1 MSQAQ
6 ILTELSSIRDWLR
19 YTVSQFESSDIFFGH
34 GTSNAYDEAVWLI
47 FGFLHLP
54 HDTIENFL
62 DADLTGKEKK
72 DLLFLIEKRIKEK
85 IPTAYLLNEA
95 WLGDYKFYVD
105 ERVIV
110 PRSLIAES
118 LSENLYPWIDDPEK
132 IFSGLDLCSGS
143 GCLGIMMAH
152 SFQNAII
159 DLVDLSEKAL
169 QVAEININHYGL
181 NDRTELIQ
189 SDLFDALKDKK
200 YDLIISNPPYVN
212 QSSVDSFP
220 MEFLKEPSMAL
231 GSGEDGLDHTIRIIN
246 EAKRYLNDDGI
257 LIVEIGHNK
266 EVLLNKFSKL
276 KFQWLDVSLGN
287 DFVFMLQ
294 KSQLPD

>member
-1 MSQAQ
+1 LSQAQ

-19 YTVSQFESSDIFFGH
+19 YAVSRFEDSDVFFGH
-34 GTSNAYDEAVWLI
+34 GTSNAYDEAIWLI

-54 HDTIENFL
+54 HDTIDNFL

-72 DLLFLIEKRIKEK
+72 YLLFLIEKRIKDK

-95 WLGDYKFYVD
+95 WLRDYKFYVD

-132 IFSGLDLCSGS
+132 IFSALDLCTGS

-152 SFQNAII
+152 SFQNAMI

-189 SDLFDALKDKK
+189 SDLFNALKGKK

-212 QSSVDSFP
+212 QTSVDSFP

-231 GSGEDGLDHTIRIIN
+231 GSGEDGLDHTVRIIK
-246 EAKRYLNDDGI
+246 EAKSYLNDDGI

-266 EVLLNKFSKL
+266 EVLLNKFRKL
-276 KFQWLDVSLGN
+276 QFQWLDVSLGN
-287 DFVFMLQ
+287 DFVFVLQ

>member
-19 YTVSQFESSDIFFGH
+19 YAVSRFEDSDVFFGH
-34 GTSNAYDEAVWLI
+34 GTSNAYDEAIWLI

-54 HDTIENFL
+54 HDTIDNFL

-72 DLLFLIEKRIKEK
+72 DLLFLIEKRIKDK
-85 IPTAYLLNEA
+85 IPTAYLLHEA
-95 WLGDYKFYVD
+95 WLRDYKFYVD

-132 IFSGLDLCSGS
+132 IFSALDLCTGS

-152 SFQNAII
+152 SFQNAMI

-189 SDLFDALKDKK
+189 SDLFNALKGKK

-212 QSSVDSFP
+212 LTSVDSFP

-231 GSGEDGLDHTIRIIN
+231 GSGEDGLDHTVRIIK
-246 EAKRYLNDDGI
+246 EAKSYLNDDGI

-266 EVLLNKFSKL
+266 EVLLDKFPKL
-276 KFQWLDVSLGN
+276 QFQWLDVSLGN

>member
-1 MSQAQ
+1 LSQTQ
-6 ILTELSSIRDWLR
+6 ILNELSSIRDWLR
-19 YTVSQFESSDIFFGH
+19 YAVSQFEDSDVFFGH

-62 DADLTGKEKK
+62 DAHLTSKEKK
-72 DLLFLIEKRIKEK
+72 DLSFLIEKRINDK

-95 WLGDYKFYVD
+95 WLRDYKFYVD

-132 IFSGLDLCSGS
+132 IYSALDLCTGS

-152 SFQNAII
+152 SFQNAMI

-169 QVAEININHYGL
+169 QVAEINVNNYGL
-181 NDRTELIQ
+181 HDRIELIQ
-189 SDLFDALKDKK
+189 SDLFNGLEDKK

-212 QSSVDSFP
+212 QTSVDSFP

-231 GSGEDGLDHTIRIIN
+231 GSGEDGLDHTIRIIH
-246 EAKRYLNDDGI
+246 EAKQYLNDDGM

-266 EVLLNKFSKL
+266 EILLKKFPKL
-276 KFQWLDVSLGN
+276 QFQWLDVSLGN
-287 DFVFMLQ
+287 DFVFMLE

>member
-1 MSQAQ
+1 MSQTQ
-6 ILTELSSIRDWLR
+6 ILNELSSIRDWLR
-19 YTVSQFESSDIFFGH
+19 YAVSQFEDSDVFFGH

-62 DADLTGKEKK
+62 DAHLTSKEKK
-72 DLLFLIEKRIKEK
+72 DLSFLIKKRINDK

-95 WLGDYKFYVD
+95 WLRDYKFYVD

-132 IFSGLDLCSGS
+132 IYSALDLCTGS

-152 SFQNAII
+152 SFQHAMI

-169 QVAEININHYGL
+169 QVAEINVNHYGL
-181 NDRTELIQ
+181 HDRIELIQ
-189 SDLFDALKDKK
+189 SDLFNGLEGKK

-212 QSSVDSFP
+212 QTSVDSFP

-231 GSGEDGLDHTIRIIN
+231 GSGEDGLDHTIRIIH
-246 EAKRYLNDDGI
+246 EAKQYLNDDGM

-266 EVLLNKFSKL
+266 EILLKKFPKL
-276 KFQWLDVSLGN
+276 QFQWLDVSLGN
-287 DFVFMLQ
+287 DFVFMLE

>member
-6 ILTELSSIRDWLR
+6 ILIELSSIRDWLR

-62 DADLTGKEKK
+62 DASLTGKEKK

-95 WLGDYKFYVD
+95 WLRDYKFYVD

-132 IFSGLDLCSGS
+132 IFSALDLCSGS

-189 SDLFDALKDKK
+189 SDLFDALQDKK

-212 QSSVDSFP
+212 QASVDSFP

-231 GSGEDGLDHTIRIIN
+231 GSGEEGLDHTIRIIN

-266 EVLLNKFSKL
+266 EVLLNKFPTL

>member
-1 MSQAQ
+1 MSQTQ
-6 ILTELSSIRDWLR
+6 ILNELSSIRDWLR
-19 YTVSQFESSDIFFGH
+19 YAVSRFEDSDVFFGH

-62 DADLTGKEKK
+62 DAHLTSKEKK
-72 DLLFLIEKRIKEK
+72 DLSFLIEKRINDK

-95 WLGDYKFYVD
+95 WLRNYKFYVD

-132 IFSGLDLCSGS
+132 IYSALDLCTGS

-152 SFQNAII
+152 SFQNAKI
-159 DLVDLSEKAL
+159 DLVDVSEKAL
-169 QVAEININHYGL
+169 QVAEINVNHYGL
-181 NDRTELIQ
+181 HDRTELIH
-189 SDLFDALKDKK
+189 SDLFNALKGKK

-212 QSSVDSFP
+212 QTSVDSFP

-231 GSGEDGLDHTIRIIN
+231 GSGEDGLDHTIRIIH
-246 EAKRYLNDDGI
+246 EAKQYLNDDGI

-266 EVLLNKFSKL
+266 EVLLNKFRKL
-276 KFQWLDVSLGN
+276 QFQWLDVSLGN
-287 DFVFMLQ
+287 DFVFVLQ

>member
-19 YTVSQFESSDIFFGH
+19 YAVSRFEDSDVFFGH
-34 GTSNAYDEAVWLI
+34 GTSNAYDEAIWLI

-54 HDTIENFL
+54 HDTIDNFL

-72 DLLFLIEKRIKEK
+72 DLLFLIEKRIKDK

-95 WLGDYKFYVD
+95 WLTDYKFYVD

-132 IFSGLDLCSGS
+132 IFSALDLCTGS

-152 SFQNAII
+152 SFQNAMI

-189 SDLFDALKDKK
+189 SDLFNALKGKK

-212 QSSVDSFP
+212 QTSVDSFP

-231 GSGEDGLDHTIRIIN
+231 GSGEDGLDHTVRIIK
-246 EAKRYLNDDGI
+246 EAKSYLKDDGI

-266 EVLLNKFSKL
+266 EVLLDKFPKL
-276 KFQWLDVSLGN
+276 QFQWLDVSLGN

>member
-1 MSQAQ
+1 MSQTQ
-6 ILTELSSIRDWLR
+6 ILNELSSIRDWLR
-19 YTVSQFESSDIFFGH
+19 YAVSQFEDSDVFFGH

-62 DADLTGKEKK
+62 DAHLTSKEKK
-72 DLLFLIEKRIKEK
+72 DLSFLIEKRINDK

-95 WLGDYKFYVD
+95 WLRDYKFYVD

-132 IFSGLDLCSGS
+132 IYSALDLCTGS

-152 SFQNAII
+152 SFQNAMI

-169 QVAEININHYGL
+169 QVAEINVNHYGL
-181 NDRTELIQ
+181 HDRIKLIQ
-189 SDLFDALKDKK
+189 SDLFNGLEGKK

-212 QSSVDSFP
+212 QTSVDSFP

-231 GSGEDGLDHTIRIIN
+231 GSGEDGLDHTIRIIH
-246 EAKRYLNDDGI
+246 EAKQYLNDDGM

-266 EVLLNKFSKL
+266 EILLKKFPKL
-276 KFQWLDVSLGN
+276 QFQWLDVSLGN
-287 DFVFMLQ
+287 DFVFMLE

>member
-1 MSQAQ
+1 MSQTQ
-6 ILTELSSIRDWLR
+6 ILNELSSIRDWLR
-19 YTVSQFESSDIFFGH
+19 YAVSQFEDSDVFFGH

-62 DADLTGKEKK
+62 DAHLTSKEKK
-72 DLLFLIEKRIKEK
+72 DLSFLIEKRINDK

-95 WLGDYKFYVD
+95 WLRDYKFYVD

-132 IFSGLDLCSGS
+132 IYSALDLCTGS

-152 SFQNAII
+152 SFQNAMI

-169 QVAEININHYGL
+169 QVAEINVNHYGL
-181 NDRTELIQ
+181 HDRIELIQ
-189 SDLFDALKDKK
+189 SDLFNGLEVKK

-212 QSSVDSFP
+212 QTSVDSFP

-231 GSGEDGLDHTIRIIN
+231 GSGEDGLDHTIRIIH
-246 EAKRYLNDDGI
+246 EAKQHLNDDGM

-266 EVLLNKFSKL
+266 EILLKKFPKL
-276 KFQWLDVSLGN
+276 QFQWLDVSLGN
-287 DFVFMLQ
+287 DFVFMLE

>member
-1 MSQAQ
+1 MSQTQ
-6 ILTELSSIRDWLR
+6 ILNELSSIRDWLR
-19 YTVSQFESSDIFFGH
+19 YAVSRFEDSDVFFGH

-62 DADLTGKEKK
+62 DAHLTSKEKK
-72 DLLFLIEKRIKEK
+72 DLSFLIEKRINDK

-95 WLGDYKFYVD
+95 WLRDYKFYVD

-118 LSENLYPWIDDPEK
+118 LSENLYPWIDNPEK
-132 IFSGLDLCSGS
+132 IYSALDLCTGS

-159 DLVDLSEKAL
+159 DLVDISEKAL
-169 QVAEININHYGL
+169 QVAEINVNHYGL
-181 NDRTELIQ
+181 HDRIELIQ
-189 SDLFDALKDKK
+189 SDLFDRLKGKK

-212 QSSVDSFP
+212 QTSVDSFP

-231 GSGEDGLDHTIRIIN
+231 GSGEDGLDHTIRIIH
-246 EAKRYLNDDGI
+246 EAKHYLNDDGM

-266 EVLLNKFSKL
+266 EILLKKFPKL
-276 KFQWLDVSLGN
+276 QFQWLDVSLGN
-287 DFVFMLQ
+287 DFVFMLE

>member
-1 MSQAQ
+1 LSQTQ
-6 ILTELSSIRDWLR
+6 ILNELFSIRDWLR
-19 YTVSQFESSDIFFGH
+19 YAVSRFEDSDVFFGH

-54 HDTIENFL
+54 HETIENFL
-62 DADLTGKEKK
+62 DAHLTSKEKK
-72 DLLFLIEKRIKEK
+72 DLSFLIEKRINDK

-95 WLGDYKFYVD
+95 WLRDYKFYVD

-132 IFSGLDLCSGS
+132 IYSALDLCTGS

-152 SFQNAII
+152 SFQNAMI

-169 QVAEININHYGL
+169 QVAEINVNHYGL
-181 NDRTELIQ
+181 HDRIELIQ
-189 SDLFDALKDKK
+189 SDLFNGLEGKK

-212 QSSVDSFP
+212 QTSVDSFP

-231 GSGEDGLDHTIRIIN
+231 GSGEDGLDHTIRIIH
-246 EAKRYLNDDGI
+246 EAKEYLNDNGM

-266 EVLLNKFSKL
+266 EILLKKFPKL
-276 KFQWLDVSLGN
+276 QFQWLDVSLGN
-287 DFVFMLQ
+287 DFVFMLE

>member
-6 ILTELSSIRDWLR
+6 ILAELSSIRDWLR

-62 DADLTGKEKK
+62 DASLTGKEKK
-72 DLLFLIEKRIKEK
+72 DLLFLIEKRIKDK

-95 WLGDYKFYVD
+95 WLRDYKFYVD

-110 PRSLIAES
+110 PRSLIAEL

-132 IFSGLDLCSGS
+132 IFSALDLCSGS

-189 SDLFDALKDKK
+189 SDLFDALQDKK

-212 QSSVDSFP
+212 QASVDSFP

-231 GSGEDGLDHTIRIIN
+231 GSGEEGLDHTIRIIN

-266 EVLLNKFSKL
+266 EVLLNKFTKL
-276 KFQWLDVSLGN
+276 QFQWLDVSLGN

-294 KSQLPD
+294 KSQLPN

>member
-1 MSQAQ
+1 MSQTQ
-6 ILTELSSIRDWLR
+6 ILNELSSIRDWLR
-19 YTVSQFESSDIFFGH
+19 YAVSQFEDSDVFFGH

-62 DADLTGKEKK
+62 DAHLTSKEKK
-72 DLLFLIEKRIKEK
+72 DLSFLIEKRINDK

-95 WLGDYKFYVD
+95 WLRDYKFYVD

-132 IFSGLDLCSGS
+132 IYSALDLCTGS

-152 SFQNAII
+152 SFQNAMI

-169 QVAEININHYGL
+169 QVAEINVNHYGL
-181 NDRTELIQ
+181 HDRIELIQ
-189 SDLFDALKDKK
+189 SDLFNGLEGKK

-212 QSSVDSFP
+212 QTSVDSFP

-231 GSGEDGLDHTIRIIN
+231 GSGEDGLDHTIRIIHK
-246 EAKRYLNDDGI
+246 AKQHLNDDGM

-266 EVLLNKFSKL
+266 EILLKKFPKL
-276 KFQWLDVSLGN
+276 QFQWLDVSLGN
-287 DFVFMLQ
+287 DFVFMLE

>member
-1 MSQAQ
+1 LSQAQ

-266 EVLLNKFSKL
+266 EVLLNKFPTL

>member
-19 YTVSQFESSDIFFGH
+19 YTVSQFESSDVFFGH

-62 DADLTGKEKK
+62 DASLTGKEKK
-72 DLLFLIEKRIKEK
+72 DLLFLIEKRIKDK

-95 WLGDYKFYVD
+95 WLRDYKFYVD

-132 IFSGLDLCSGS
+132 IFSALDLCSGS

-189 SDLFDALKDKK
+189 SDLFDALQDKK

-212 QSSVDSFP
+212 QASVDSFP

-231 GSGEDGLDHTIRIIN
+231 GSGEEGLDHTIRIIN

-266 EVLLNKFSKL
+266 EVLLNKFPTL

>member
-6 ILTELSSIRDWLR
+6 ILAELSSIRDWLR

-62 DADLTGKEKK
+62 DASLTGKEKK
-72 DLLFLIEKRIKEK
+72 DLLFLIEKRIKDK

-95 WLGDYKFYVD
+95 WLRDYKFYVD

-110 PRSLIAES
+110 PRSLIAEL

-132 IFSGLDLCSGS
+132 IFSALDLCSGS

-189 SDLFDALKDKK
+189 SDLFDALQDKK

-212 QSSVDSFP
+212 QASVDSFP

-231 GSGEDGLDHTIRIIN
+231 GSGEEGLDHTIRIIN

-266 EVLLNKFSKL
+266 EVLLNKFPIL
-276 KFQWLDVSLGN
+276 KFQWLDISLGN

>member
-1 MSQAQ
+1 MSQTQ
-6 ILTELSSIRDWLR
+6 ILNELSSIRDWLR
-19 YTVSQFESSDIFFGH
+19 YAVSRFEDSDVFFGH

-62 DADLTGKEKK
+62 DAHLTSKEKK
-72 DLLFLIEKRIKEK
+72 DLSFLIEKRINDK

-95 WLGDYKFYVD
+95 WLRDYKFYVD

-132 IFSGLDLCSGS
+132 IFSALDLCTGS

-152 SFQNAII
+152 SFQNAMI

-189 SDLFDALKDKK
+189 SDLFDRLKGKK

-212 QSSVDSFP
+212 QTSVDSFP

-231 GSGEDGLDHTIRIIN
+231 GSGEDGLDHTIRIIH
-246 EAKRYLNDDGI
+246 EAKHCLNDDGI

-266 EVLLNKFSKL
+266 EILLKKFPKL
-276 KFQWLDVSLGN
+276 QFQWLDVSLGN
-287 DFVFMLQ
+287 DFVFMLE

>member
-1 MSQAQ
+1 LSQAQ

-19 YTVSQFESSDIFFGH
+19 YAVSRFEDSDVFFGH
-34 GTSNAYDEAVWLI
+34 GTSNAYDEAIWLI

-54 HDTIENFL
+54 HDTIDNFL

-72 DLLFLIEKRIKEK
+72 YLLFLIEKRIKDK

-95 WLGDYKFYVD
+95 WLRDYKFYVD

-132 IFSGLDLCSGS
+132 IFSALDLCTGS

-152 SFQNAII
+152 SFQNAMI

-189 SDLFDALKDKK
+189 SDLFNALKGKK

-212 QSSVDSFP
+212 QTSVDSFP

-231 GSGEDGLDHTIRIIN
+231 GSGEDGLDHTVRIIK
-246 EAKRYLNDDGI
+246 EAKSYLNDDGL

-266 EVLLNKFSKL
+266 EVLLNKFPKL
-276 KFQWLDVSLGN
+276 QFQWLDVSLGN

-294 KSQLPD
+294 KSQLPN

>member
-1 MSQAQ
+1 LSQTQ
-6 ILTELSSIRDWLR
+6 ILNELSSIRDWLR
-19 YTVSQFESSDIFFGH
+19 YAVSQFEDSDVFFGH

-62 DADLTGKEKK
+62 DAHLTSKEKK
-72 DLLFLIEKRIKEK
+72 DLSFLIEKRINDK

-95 WLGDYKFYVD
+95 WLRDYKFYVD

-132 IFSGLDLCSGS
+132 IYSALDLCTGS

-159 DLVDLSEKAL
+159 DLVDISEKAL
-169 QVAEININHYGL
+169 QVAEINVNHYGL
-181 NDRTELIQ
+181 HDRIELIQ
-189 SDLFDALKDKK
+189 SDLFDRLKGKK

-212 QSSVDSFP
+212 QTSVDSFP

-231 GSGEDGLDHTIRIIN
+231 GSGEDGLDHTIRIIH
-246 EAKRYLNDDGI
+246 EAKHYLNDDGM

-266 EVLLNKFSKL
+266 EILLKKFPKL
-276 KFQWLDVSLGN
+276 QFQWLDVSLGN
-287 DFVFMLQ
+287 DFVFMLE

>member
-1 MSQAQ
+1 LSQTQ
-6 ILTELSSIRDWLR
+6 ILNELSSIRDWLR
-19 YTVSQFESSDIFFGH
+19 YAVSRFEDSDVFFGH

-62 DADLTGKEKK
+62 DAHLTSKEKK
-72 DLLFLIEKRIKEK
+72 DLSFLIEKRINDK

-95 WLGDYKFYVD
+95 WLRDYKFYVD

-132 IFSGLDLCSGS
+132 IYSALDLCTGS

-169 QVAEININHYGL
+169 QVAEINVNHYGL
-181 NDRTELIQ
+181 HDRIELIQ
-189 SDLFDALKDKK
+189 SDLFDRLKGKK

-212 QSSVDSFP
+212 QTSVDSFP

-231 GSGEDGLDHTIRIIN
+231 GSGEDGLDHTIRIIH
-246 EAKRYLNDDGI
+246 EAKHYLNDDGI

-266 EVLLNKFSKL
+266 EILLKKFPKL
-276 KFQWLDVSLGN
+276 QFQWLDVSLGN
-287 DFVFMLQ
+287 DFVFMLE

>member
-1 MSQAQ
+1 MSQTQ
-6 ILTELSSIRDWLR
+6 LFKELFSIRDWLR
-19 YTVSQFESSDIFFGH
+19 YAVSQFESSDIFFGH

-62 DADLTGKEKK
+62 DAHITSKEKK
-72 DLLFLIEKRIKEK
+72 DLLFLIEKRINDKV
-85 IPTAYLLNEA
+85 PTAYLLNEA
-95 WLGDYKFYVD
+95 WLRDYKFYVD
-105 ERVIV
+105 ERVII

-118 LSENLYPWIDDPEK
+118 LSENLYPWIDDPET
-132 IFSGLDLCSGS
+132 IYSALDLCTGS

-152 SFQNAII
+152 SFQNATV

-169 QVAEININHYGL
+169 QVAQINVDQYGL
-181 NDRTELIQ
+181 DDRIELIR
-189 SDLFDALKDKK
+189 SDLFDGLKGKK

-212 QSSVDSFP
+212 QASVNNFP

-231 GSGEDGLDHTIRIIN
+231 GSGDEGLDHTIRIIH
-246 EAKRYLNDDGI
+246 EAKQYLNDGGM

-266 EVLLNKFSKL
+266 EALLDKFPGL
-276 KFQWLDVSLGN
+276 QFQWLDVSLGN

-294 KSQLPD
+294 KSQLSN

>member
-19 YTVSQFESSDIFFGH
+19 YAVSRFEDSDVFFGH
-34 GTSNAYDEAVWLI
+34 GTSNAYDEAIWLI

-54 HDTIENFL
+54 HDTIDNFL

-72 DLLFLIEKRIKEK
+72 DLLFLIEKRIKDK

-95 WLGDYKFYVD
+95 WLRDYKFYVD

-132 IFSGLDLCSGS
+132 IFSALDLCTGS

-152 SFQNAII
+152 SFQNAMI

-189 SDLFDALKDKK
+189 SDLFNALKGKK

-212 QSSVDSFP
+212 QTSVDSFP

-231 GSGEDGLDHTIRIIN
+231 GSGEDGLDHTVRIIK
-246 EAKRYLNDDGI
+246 EAKSYLKDDGI

-266 EVLLNKFSKL
+266 EVLLDKFPKL
-276 KFQWLDVSLGN
+276 QFQWLDVSLGN

>member
-1 MSQAQ
+1 LSQTQ
-6 ILTELSSIRDWLR
+6 ILNELSSIRDWLR
-19 YTVSQFESSDIFFGH
+19 YAVSRFEDSDVFFGH

-62 DADLTGKEKK
+62 DAHLTSKEKK
-72 DLLFLIEKRIKEK
+72 DLSFLIEKRINDK

-95 WLGDYKFYVD
+95 WLRDYKFYVD

-132 IFSGLDLCSGS
+132 IYSALDLCTGS

-152 SFQNAII
+152 SFQNAMI

-169 QVAEININHYGL
+169 QVAEINVSHYGL
-181 NDRTELIQ
+181 HDRIELIK
-189 SDLFDALKDKK
+189 SDLFNGLEGKK

-212 QSSVDSFP
+212 QTSVDSFP

-231 GSGEDGLDHTIRIIN
+231 GSGEDGLDHTIRIIH
-246 EAKRYLNDDGI
+246 EAKQYLNDDGM

-266 EVLLNKFSKL
+266 EILLKKFPEIQ
-276 KFQWLDVSLGN
+276 FQWLDVSLGN
-287 DFVFMLQ
+287 DFVFMLE

>member
-1 MSQAQ
+1 MSQTQ
-6 ILTELSSIRDWLR
+6 ILNELSSIRDWLR
-19 YTVSQFESSDIFFGH
+19 YAVSRFEDSDVFFGH

-62 DADLTGKEKK
+62 DAHLTSKEKK
-72 DLLFLIEKRIKEK
+72 DLSFLIEKRINDK

-95 WLGDYKFYVD
+95 WLRDYKFYVD

-132 IFSGLDLCSGS
+132 IYSALDLCTGS

-159 DLVDLSEKAL
+159 DLVDISEKAL
-169 QVAEININHYGL
+169 QVAEINVNHYGL
-181 NDRTELIQ
+181 HDRIELIQ
-189 SDLFDALKDKK
+189 SDLFDRLKGKK

-212 QSSVDSFP
+212 QTSVDSFP

-231 GSGEDGLDHTIRIIN
+231 GSGEDGLDHTIRIIH
-246 EAKRYLNDDGI
+246 EAKQYLNDDGM

-266 EVLLNKFSKL
+266 EILLKKFPKL
-276 KFQWLDVSLGN
+276 QFQWLDVSLGN
-287 DFVFMLQ
+287 DFVFMLE

>member
-1 MSQAQ
+1 LSQTQ
-6 ILTELSSIRDWLR
+6 ILNELSSIRDWLR
-19 YTVSQFESSDIFFGH
+19 YAVSQFEDSDVFFGH
-34 GTSNAYDEAVWLI
+34 GTANAYDEAVWLI

-62 DADLTGKEKK
+62 DAHLTSKEKK
-72 DLLFLIEKRIKEK
+72 DLSFLIEKRINDK

-95 WLGDYKFYVD
+95 WLRDYKFYVD

-132 IFSGLDLCSGS
+132 IYSALDLCTGS

-152 SFQNAII
+152 SFQNAMI

-169 QVAEININHYGL
+169 QVAEINVNHYGL
-181 NDRTELIQ
+181 HDRIELIQ
-189 SDLFDALKDKK
+189 SDLFNGLEGKK

-212 QSSVDSFP
+212 QTSVDSFP

-231 GSGEDGLDHTIRIIN
+231 GSGEDGLDHTIRIIH
-246 EAKRYLNDDGI
+246 EAKQYLNDDGM

-266 EVLLNKFSKL
+266 EILLKKFPKL
-276 KFQWLDVSLGN
+276 QFQWLDVSLGN
-287 DFVFMLQ
+287 DFVFMLE

>member
-19 YTVSQFESSDIFFGH
+19 YAVSRFEDSDVFFGH
-34 GTSNAYDEAVWLI
+34 GTSNAYDEAIWLI

-54 HDTIENFL
+54 HDTIDNFL

-72 DLLFLIEKRIKEK
+72 DLLFLIEKRIKDK

-95 WLGDYKFYVD
+95 WLTDYKFYVD

-132 IFSGLDLCSGS
+132 IFSALDLCSGS

-152 SFQNAII
+152 SFQNAMI

-189 SDLFDALKDKK
+189 SDLFNALKGKK

-212 QSSVDSFP
+212 QTSVDSFP

-231 GSGEDGLDHTIRIIN
+231 GSGEDGLDHTVRIIK
-246 EAKRYLNDDGI
+246 EAKSYLNDDGI

-266 EVLLNKFSKL
+266 EVLLDKFPKL
-276 KFQWLDVSLGN
+276 QFQWLDVSLGN

>member
-1 MSQAQ
+1 MSQTQ
-6 ILTELSSIRDWLR
+6 ILNELSSIRDWLR
-19 YTVSQFESSDIFFGH
+19 YAVSRFEDSDVFFGH

-62 DADLTGKEKK
+62 DAHLTSKEKK
-72 DLLFLIEKRIKEK
+72 DLSFLIEKRINDK

-95 WLGDYKFYVD
+95 WLRDYKFYVD

-132 IFSGLDLCSGS
+132 IYSALDLCTGS

-152 SFQNAII
+152 SFQNAMI

-169 QVAEININHYGL
+169 QVAEINVNHYGL
-181 NDRTELIQ
+181 HDRIELIQ
-189 SDLFDALKDKK
+189 SDLFDRLKGKK

-212 QSSVDSFP
+212 QTSVDSFP

-231 GSGEDGLDHTIRIIN
+231 GSGEDGLDHTIRIIH
-246 EAKRYLNDDGI
+246 EAKHYLNDDGM

-266 EVLLNKFSKL
+266 EILLKKFPKL
-276 KFQWLDVSLGN
+276 QFQWLDVSLGN
-287 DFVFMLQ
+287 DFVFMLE

>member
-6 ILTELSSIRDWLR
+6 ILIELSSIRDWLR

-62 DADLTGKEKK
+62 DASLTGKEKK
-72 DLLFLIEKRIKEK
+72 DLLFLIEKRIKDK

-95 WLGDYKFYVD
+95 WLRDYKFYVD

-118 LSENLYPWIDDPEK
+118 LSENLYPWIDDHEK
-132 IFSGLDLCSGS
+132 IFSALDLCSGS

-189 SDLFDALKDKK
+189 SDLFDALQDKK

-212 QSSVDSFP
+212 QASVDSFP

-231 GSGEDGLDHTIRIIN
+231 GSGEEGLDHTIRIIN

-266 EVLLNKFSKL
+266 EVLLNKFPKL

>member
-19 YTVSQFESSDIFFGH
+19 YAVSRFEDSDVFFGH
-34 GTSNAYDEAVWLI
+34 GTSNAYDEAIWLI

-54 HDTIENFL
+54 HDTIDNFL

-72 DLLFLIEKRIKEK
+72 YLLFLIEKRIKDK

-95 WLGDYKFYVD
+95 WLRDYKFYVD

-132 IFSGLDLCSGS
+132 IFSALDLCTGS

-152 SFQNAII
+152 SFQNAMI

-189 SDLFDALKDKK
+189 SDLFNALKGKK

-212 QSSVDSFP
+212 QTSVDSFP

-231 GSGEDGLDHTIRIIN
+231 GSGEDGLDHTVRIIK
-246 EAKRYLNDDGI
+246 EAKSYLNDDGI

-266 EVLLNKFSKL
+266 EVLLNKFPKL
-276 KFQWLDVSLGN
+276 QFQWLDVSLGN

>member
-1 MSQAQ
+1 MSQTQ
-6 ILTELSSIRDWLR
+6 ILNELSSIRDWLR
-19 YTVSQFESSDIFFGH
+19 YAVSQFEDSDVFFGH

-62 DADLTGKEKK
+62 DAHLTSKEKK
-72 DLLFLIEKRIKEK
+72 DLSFLIEKRINDK

-95 WLGDYKFYVD
+95 WLRDYKFYVD

-132 IFSGLDLCSGS
+132 IYSALDLCTGS

-152 SFQNAII
+152 SFQNAMI

-169 QVAEININHYGL
+169 QVAEINVNNYGL
-181 NDRTELIQ
+181 HDRIELIQ
-189 SDLFDALKDKK
+189 SDLFNGLEDKK

-212 QSSVDSFP
+212 QTSVDSFP

-231 GSGEDGLDHTIRIIN
+231 GSGEDGLDHTIRIIH
-246 EAKRYLNDDGI
+246 EAKQYLNDDGM

-266 EVLLNKFSKL
+266 EILLKKFPKL
-276 KFQWLDVSLGN
+276 QFQWLDVSLGN
-287 DFVFMLQ
+287 DFVFMLET
-294 KSQLPD
+294 SQLPD

>member
-1 MSQAQ
+1 MSQTQ
-6 ILTELSSIRDWLR
+6 ILNELSSIRDWLR
-19 YTVSQFESSDIFFGH
+19 YAVSQFEDSDVFFGH

-62 DADLTGKEKK
+62 DAHLTSKEKK
-72 DLLFLIEKRIKEK
+72 DLSFLIEKRINDK

-95 WLGDYKFYVD
+95 WLRDYKFYVD

-132 IFSGLDLCSGS
+132 IYSALDLCTGS

-152 SFQNAII
+152 SFQNAMI

-169 QVAEININHYGL
+169 QVAEINVNHYGL
-181 NDRTELIQ
+181 HDRIELIQ
-189 SDLFDALKDKK
+189 SDLFNGLEGKK

-212 QSSVDSFP
+212 QTSVDSFP

-231 GSGEDGLDHTIRIIN
+231 GSGEDGLDHTIRIIH
-246 EAKRYLNDDGI
+246 EAKQYLNDDGM

-266 EVLLNKFSKL
+266 DCLLYTSPSPR
-276 KFQWLDVSLGN
+276 DYAASR
-287 DFVFMLQ
+287 MP
-294 KSQLPD
+294 SSA

>member
-1 MSQAQ
+1 LSQTQ
-6 ILTELSSIRDWLR
+6 ILNELSSIRDWLR
-19 YTVSQFESSDIFFGH
+19 YAVSRFEDSDVFFGH

-47 FGFLHLP
+47 FGLLHLP

-62 DADLTGKEKK
+62 DAHLTSKEKK
-72 DLLFLIEKRIKEK
+72 DLSFLIEKRINDK

-95 WLGDYKFYVD
+95 WLRDYKFYVD

-132 IFSGLDLCSGS
+132 IYSALDLCTGS

-152 SFQNAII
+152 SFQNAMI

-169 QVAEININHYGL
+169 QVAEINVSHYGL
-181 NDRTELIQ
+181 HDRIELIK
-189 SDLFDALKDKK
+189 SDLFNGLEGKK

-212 QSSVDSFP
+212 QTSVDSFP

-231 GSGEDGLDHTIRIIN
+231 GSGEDGLDHTIRIIH
-246 EAKRYLNDDGI
+246 EAKQYLNDDGM

-266 EVLLNKFSKL
+266 EILLKKFPEIQ
-276 KFQWLDVSLGN
+276 FQWLDVSLGN
-287 DFVFMLQ
+287 DFVFMLE

>member
-1 MSQAQ
+1 MSQTQ
-6 ILTELSSIRDWLR
+6 ILNELSSIRDWLR
-19 YTVSQFESSDIFFGH
+19 YAVSQFEDSDVFFGH

-62 DADLTGKEKK
+62 DAHLTSEEKK
-72 DLLFLIEKRIKEK
+72 DLSFLIEKRINDK

-95 WLGDYKFYVD
+95 WLRDYKFYVD

-132 IFSGLDLCSGS
+132 IYSALDLCTGS

-152 SFQNAII
+152 SFQNAMI

-169 QVAEININHYGL
+169 QVAEINVNHYGL
-181 NDRTELIQ
+181 HDRIELIQ
-189 SDLFDALKDKK
+189 SDLFNGLEGKK

-212 QSSVDSFP
+212 QTSVDSFP

-231 GSGEDGLDHTIRIIN
+231 GSGEDGLDHTIRIIH
-246 EAKRYLNDDGI
+246 EAKQYLNDDGM

-266 EVLLNKFSKL
+266 EILLKKFPKL
-276 KFQWLDVSLGN
+276 QFQWLDVSLGN
-287 DFVFMLQ
+287 DFVFMLE

>member
-1 MSQAQ
+1 MSQTQ
-6 ILTELSSIRDWLR
+6 ILNELSSIRDWLR
-19 YTVSQFESSDIFFGH
+19 YAVSQFEDSDVFFGH

-62 DADLTGKEKK
+62 DAHLTSKEKK
-72 DLLFLIEKRIKEK
+72 DLSFLIEKRINDK

-95 WLGDYKFYVD
+95 WLRDYKFYVD
-105 ERVIV
+105 ARVIV

-132 IFSGLDLCSGS
+132 IYSALDLCTGS

-152 SFQNAII
+152 SFQNAMI

-169 QVAEININHYGL
+169 QVAEINVNHYGL
-181 NDRTELIQ
+181 HDRIELIQ
-189 SDLFDALKDKK
+189 SDLFNGLEGKK

-212 QSSVDSFP
+212 QTSVDSFP

-231 GSGEDGLDHTIRIIN
+231 GSGEDGLDHTIRIIH
-246 EAKRYLNDDGI
+246 EAKQYLNDDGM

-266 EVLLNKFSKL
+266 EILLKKFPKL
-276 KFQWLDVSLGN
+276 QFQWLDVSLGN
-287 DFVFMLQ
+287 DFVFMLE

>member
-1 MSQAQ
+1 MSQTQ
-6 ILTELSSIRDWLR
+6 ILNELSSIRDWLR
-19 YTVSQFESSDIFFGH
+19 YAVSQFEDSDVFFGH

-62 DADLTGKEKK
+62 DAHLTSKEKK
-72 DLLFLIEKRIKEK
+72 DLSFLIEKRINDK

-95 WLGDYKFYVD
+95 WLRDYKFYVD

-118 LSENLYPWIDDPEK
+118 LSENLYPWINDPEK
-132 IFSGLDLCSGS
+132 IYSALDLCTGS

-152 SFQNAII
+152 SFQNAMI

-169 QVAEININHYGL
+169 QVAEINVNHYGL
-181 NDRTELIQ
+181 HDRIELIQ
-189 SDLFDALKDKK
+189 SDLFNGLEGKK

-212 QSSVDSFP
+212 QTSVDSFP

-231 GSGEDGLDHTIRIIN
+231 GSGEDGLDHTIRIIH
-246 EAKRYLNDDGI
+246 EAKQYLNDDGM

-266 EVLLNKFSKL
+266 EILLKKFPKL
-276 KFQWLDVSLGN
+276 QFQWLDVSLGN
-287 DFVFMLQ
+287 DFVFMLE

>member
-1 MSQAQ
+1 MSQTQ
-6 ILTELSSIRDWLR
+6 ILNELSSIRDWLR
-19 YTVSQFESSDIFFGH
+19 YAVSRFEDSDVFFGH
-34 GTSNAYDEAVWLI
+34 GTSNAYDEAIWLI

-54 HDTIENFL
+54 HDTIDNFL

-72 DLLFLIEKRIKEK
+72 DLLFLIEKRIKDK

-95 WLGDYKFYVD
+95 WLRDYKFYVD

-132 IFSGLDLCSGS
+132 IFSALDLCTGS

-152 SFQNAII
+152 SFQNAMI

-189 SDLFDALKDKK
+189 SDLFNALKGKK

-212 QSSVDSFP
+212 QTSVDSFP

-231 GSGEDGLDHTIRIIN
+231 GSGEDGLDHTVRIIK
-246 EAKRYLNDDGI
+246 EAKSYLNDDGI

-266 EVLLNKFSKL
+266 EVLLDKFPKL
-276 KFQWLDVSLGN
+276 QFQWLDVSLGN